1 MENARWNG
9 QLLIA
14 SEIAKD
20 YSLEKEIRKASGHK
34 ELRCPD
40 PECQN
45 PILRYCHGEKKD
57 AFFAHLNNEHCD
69 YADFDRENTQIM
81 RTVRRTIYEQ
91 FKNKGFQVY
100 PEVKILD
107 HHYTHLLI
115 DMDEGNKI
123 AIEIG
128 TQRITANRIDALT
141 DAYRKKG
148 IAVKWIVIDNT
159 DFNVRESQTYF
170 LKRYLF
176 NESKNKDLLVVAWDG
191 KEVAQYKVDPNQ
203 YEYNGRIFTSSNY
216 PETYFEHAPIEE
228 LTIDSE
234 ELTLAGY
241 NERYEKWLL
250 RKRSAF
256 EKRIMQLEEENKRRM
271 EELQR
276 QEKEIREQQLLS
288 RSYQQKLYVAN
299 TTASLN
305 PVDSV
310 STKHESPNRAYNQC
324 EEEILSLIEQQ
335 DTPAFDS
342 MGRRWIK
349 CEKCGCIGTDA
360 IFISY
365 GGENHV
371 NLGIC
376 YNCSGSKRPINI

>member
-1 MENARWNG
+1 MENAQWNG

-14 SEIAKD
+14 YEIAKD
-20 YSLEKEIRKASGHK
+20 YPLEKEIRKASGHK
-34 ELRCPD
+34 ELHCPD
-40 PECQN
+40 PECKN

-69 YADFDRENTQIM
+69 YADFDRQNTQIM
-81 RTVRRTIYEQ
+81 RSVRRTIYEQ

-107 HHYTHLLI
+107 HHYTHLFI
-115 DMDEGNKI
+115 NMGEGNKI
-123 AIEIG
+123 AVEIG
-128 TQRITANRIDALT
+128 TQRITANRIDTLT

-159 DFNVRESQTYF
+159 DTNVRESQTYF

-176 NESKNKDLLVVAWDG
+176 NESKNKDLLVVAWNG
-191 KEVAQYKVDPNQ
+191 KEVAQYKVDRNQ
-203 YEYNGRIFTSSNY
+203 YKYNGRIITSINY
-216 PETYFEHAPIEE
+216 LETYIEHAPIEE
-228 LTIDSE
+228 LTIDGE

-241 NERYEKWLL
+241 NERYENWLL

-256 EKRIMQLEEENKRRM
+256 EKRIIQLDKENKRRM
-271 EELQR
+271 EEFQR
-276 QEKEIREQQLLS
+276 QEKEIREQQLLL
-288 RSYQQKLYVAN
+288 RNYQQKSSVVN
-299 TTASLN
+299 PSVPLN
-305 PVDSV
+305 PVNRV
-310 STKHESPNRAYNQC
+310 SAKHATPSMTYNQC
-324 EEEILSLIEQQ
+324 EEEIISLIEQQ
-335 DTPAFDS
+335 DKPVRDS

-349 CEKCGCIGTDA
+349 CEKCGCIGKED

-376 YNCSGSKRPINI
+376 YNCSGSKRPTNI

>member
-1 MENARWNG
+1 MENAQWSGR
-9 QLLIA
+9 LLIA

-20 YSLEKEIRKASGHK
+20 YPLEKEIRRASGHK
-34 ELRCPD
+34 ELCCPD

-69 YADFDRENTQIM
+69 YANFDRENTQIM
-81 RTVRRTIYEQ
+81 RNVRTIIYEQ
-91 FKNKGFQVY
+91 FKSKGYHVR

-107 HHYTHLLI
+107 HHYTHLLFN
-115 DMDEGNKI
+115 MDDDIKV
-123 AIEIG
+123 ALEIG
-128 TQRITANRIDALT
+128 TQRISANRIDALT
-141 DAYRKKG
+141 DEYRKKG
-148 IAVKWIVIDNT
+148 IAVKWIVLGNT
-159 DFNVRESQTYF
+159 DTTVRESQTYF
-170 LKRYLF
+170 LKRYLL
-176 NESKNKDLLVVAWDG
+176 NESKNKDLLVVSWDG
-191 KEVAQYKVDPNQ
+191 KEVAQYKVDPNH
-203 YEYNGRIFTSSNY
+203 YKYNGHIITSRNY
-216 PETYFEHAPIEE
+216 PETYFEYAHIEE
-228 LTIDSE
+228 LTIDGG
-234 ELTLAGY
+234 ELTLAGFS
-241 NERYEKWLL
+241 ERYEKWLL
-250 RKRSAF
+250 RKRTAF
-256 EKRIMQLEEENKRRM
+256 EKRIVQLEEEKKLRM

-276 QEKEIREQQLLS
+276 QEKEIREQQLLF
-288 RSYQQKLYVAN
+288 RSYQQKLYVVN

-310 STKHESPNRAYNQC
+310 STKHETPNRAYNQC